1 MRLSYADSV
10 TGFEKEISDSVPL
23 PVSLPAAVNLTDLSP
38 LDNKAFTVTTTAI
51 QITAVAGTKRILIKA
66 VGDHSGG
73 VVLCIGKVG
82 VTTNTGLPLNNN
94 ISGGYQNTREAFIID
109 TTTPDEYYL
118 ISSIGLGIE
127 VRVLYLG

>member
-1 MRLSYADSV
+1 MITQIAYRNATTD
-10 TGFEKEISDSVPL
+10 KEIPVSSTSPL
-23 PVSLPAAVNLTDLSP
+23 PITNGLTDLSP

-73 VVLCIGKVG
+73 NALYIGKVG
-82 VTTNTGLPLNNN
+82 VTTSIGLPLNNN
-94 ISGGYQNTREAFIID
+94 INGVYQNTREAFIID
-109 TTTPDEYYL
+109 TTTPNEYYL
-118 ISSIGLGIE
+118 ISNIVLGID